1 MSKPSA
7 VSKVVA
13 ALEAEHAELL
23 ARAAVIDQVIA
34 KLLVASQTAKT
45 PWTHRPH
52 TVKQGDGAA

>member
-1 MSKPSA
+1 MSKLSA

-13 ALEAEHAELL
+13 SLEAERAELL

-34 KLLVASQTAKT
+34 KLLVASQTAK